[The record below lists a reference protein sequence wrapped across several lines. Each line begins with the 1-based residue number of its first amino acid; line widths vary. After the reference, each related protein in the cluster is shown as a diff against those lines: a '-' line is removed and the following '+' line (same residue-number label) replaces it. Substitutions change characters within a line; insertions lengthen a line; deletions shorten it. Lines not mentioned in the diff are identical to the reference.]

1 MNWTIWFTSLLC
13 IKSHVKTIKYIFKY
27 KLILSFVYLIKG
39 AYEMKRMLLILL
51 MILMVVNFG
60 CRQDNNS
67 KVLESKTWKNV
78 VNQEW
83 SAGGRGFYF
92 HEENGTA
99 YSTYMI
105 YGSGVRV
112 ARHYKSEVSITD
124 HGNILIAL
132 PENMSSPDFESVDKP
147 ELVEVLLNV
156 EDHAIIFDDD
166 KFEVH
171 EGVNN
176 FVYIL
181 EDTK

>member
-1 MNWTIWFTSLLC
+1 
-13 IKSHVKTIKYIFKY
+13 
-27 KLILSFVYLIKG
+27 
-39 AYEMKRMLLILL
+39 MKRKLLILL
-51 MILMVVNFG
+51 MLLVVQIVG
-60 CRQDNNS
+60 CSQDQNVN
-67 KVLESKTWKNV
+67 VIESDTWKNV

-83 SAGGRGFYF
+83 SAGSRGFYF
-92 HEENGTA
+92 HEEEGTA

-132 PENMSSPDFESVDKP
+132 PENMSSPDFETVDNP
-147 ELVEVLLNV
+147 DLVEVLLNV
-156 EDHAIIFDDD
+156 KDHAIMFDDL

-181 EDTK
+181 EDRK